1 MKFEYTKG
9 VFRIRKSKDRQH
21 NDRKN
26 KQRSTNHYT
35 ENQRSSNTNPTKNR
49 GELRYPGGLKR
60 MWTSLYC
67 TASSLCLLGGAII
80 TILNMLNK
88 DCTQNFM
95 QQFSAEEGCNLIQC
109 VIKVIK

>member
-1 MKFEYTKG
+1 MTERTNNDLQITTQKT
-9 VFRIRKSKDRQH
+9 KDRAT
-21 NDRKN
+21 RTPLKIVV
-26 KQRSTNHYT
+26 
-35 ENQRSSNTNPTKNR
+35 SSGT
-49 GELRYPGGLKR
+49 PGGLKR